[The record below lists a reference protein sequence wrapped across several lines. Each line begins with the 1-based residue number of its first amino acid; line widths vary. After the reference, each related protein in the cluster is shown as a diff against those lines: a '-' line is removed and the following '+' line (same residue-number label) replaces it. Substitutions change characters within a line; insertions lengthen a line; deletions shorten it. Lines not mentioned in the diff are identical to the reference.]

1 MIRIKN
7 LTVGFN
13 QGTPMEK
20 MVLKRFNLEVND
32 GDFICIL
39 GSNGAGKSTL
49 FNALLGTVD
58 YSGEIY
64 LDDKL
69 LNGIP
74 QHKRAK
80 EIGVVYQDPLRG
92 TAPNLS
98 VFENMLLSTKGRVSF
113 MKKREYKDEATHELK
128 SYGLG
133 LENQLDTAAN
143 QLSGGQRQSLTLYM
157 ATNSNPKVLL
167 LDEHTA
173 ALDPKTQEIVMEIT
187 DRIVREKGISTLMIT
202 HNLKTA
208 LKYGNRLIILNAGKV
223 VLDISGEEKMNMTE
237 EALLKTYSGN
247 FSDVTLLQQE

>member
-133 LENQLDTAAN
+133 LENQLDTAAKE
-143 QLSGGQRQSLTLYM
+143 LSGGQRQSLTLYM

>member
-113 MKKREYKDEATHELK
+113 MKKREYKDEAIKELK

-133 LENQLDTAAN
+133 LENQLDTAAKE
-143 QLSGGQRQSLTLYM
+143 LSGGQRQSLTLYM

-223 VLDISGEEKMNMTE
+223 VLDISGEEKTNMTE

>member
-58 YSGEIY
+58 YIGEIY

-113 MKKREYKDEATHELK
+113 MKKREYKDEAILELK

-133 LENQLDTAAN
+133 LENQLDTAAKE
-143 QLSGGQRQSLTLYM
+143 LSGGQRQSLTLYM

-223 VLDISGEEKMNMTE
+223 VLDISGEEKKNMTE

>member
-1 MIRIKN
+1 MIEIKN

-13 QGTPMEK
+13 QGTPLEK
-20 MVLKRFNLEVND
+20 MVLKKFNLTVND

-49 FNALLGTVD
+49 FNSILGATD
-58 YSGEIY
+58 YSGDII
-64 LDDKL
+64 LDGKNL
-69 LNGIP
+69 GNIP

-92 TAPNLS
+92 TSPNLS
-98 VFENMLLSTKGRVSF
+98 VFENMLLSTKGSVSF
-113 MKKREYKDEATHELK
+113 FKKKEYKKSAIEDIK

-133 LENQLDTAAN
+133 LETQLETPAKL
-143 QLSGGQRQSLTLYM
+143 LSGGQRQSLTLYM

-173 ALDPKTQEIVMEIT
+173 ALDPKTQEVVMEIT
-187 DRIVREKGISTLMIT
+187 NKIVTEKKISTLMIT

-208 LKYGNRLIILNAGKV
+208 LKYGNRLIILNRGHV
-223 VLDISGEEKMNMTE
+223 VLDINGDEKKNMTE
-237 EALLKTYSGN
+237 EKLLKTYSNN
-247 FSDVTLLQQE
+247 FSDVTLLSE

>member
-1 MIRIKN
+1 MIEIKN

-20 MVLKRFNLEVND
+20 MVLKKFNLNIAD
-32 GDFICIL
+32 DDFICIL

-49 FNALLGTVD
+49 FNSILGTVD
-58 YSGEIY
+58 YSGDII
-64 LDDKL
+64 LDGKN

-98 VFENMLLSTKGRVSF
+98 VFENMLLSTKGKVSF
-113 MKKREYKDEATHELK
+113 FKKKEYKNNAIKDIE

-133 LENQLDTAAN
+133 LEKQFETPAK

-173 ALDPKTQEIVMEIT
+173 ALDPKTQEVVMEIT
-187 DRIVREKGISTLMIT
+187 NRIVTEKKIATLMIT

-208 LKYGNRLIILNAGKV
+208 LKYGNRLIILNGGHV
-223 VLDISGEEKMNMTE
+223 VLDISGDEKRNMTE

-247 FSDVTLLQQE
+247 FSDVTLLSE

>member
-1 MIRIKN
+1 
-7 LTVGFN
+7 
-13 QGTPMEK
+13 
-20 MVLKRFNLEVND
+20 
-32 GDFICIL
+32 
-39 GSNGAGKSTL
+39 
-49 FNALLGTVD
+49 
-58 YSGEIY
+58 
-64 LDDKL
+64 
-69 LNGIP
+69 
-74 QHKRAK
+74 
-80 EIGVVYQDPLRG
+80 
-92 TAPNLS
+92 
-98 VFENMLLSTKGRVSF
+98 
-113 MKKREYKDEATHELK
+113 
-128 SYGLG
+128 
-133 LENQLDTAAN
+133 
-143 QLSGGQRQSLTLYM
+143 M

>member
-133 LENQLDTAAN
+133 LENQLDTAAKE
-143 QLSGGQRQSLTLYM
+143 LSGGQRQSLTLYM

-187 DRIVREKGISTLMIT
+187 NRIVREKGISTLMIT

>member
-20 MVLKRFNLEVND
+20 IVLKRFNLEVND

-133 LENQLDTAAN
+133 LENQLDTAAKE
-143 QLSGGQRQSLTLYM
+143 LSGGQRQSLTLYM